1 MPALFY
7 EYTHRARDIPR
18 GQEPLDSPFAPRHLV
33 ADSQSEAEAP
43 YALHRRPRADM
54 QHMLL
59 YCPQAGASHGG
70 GHDYYPAADI
80 HASVRR
86 FGAQSKYQDAQPHL
100 EQ

>member
-1 MPALFY
+1 MPALFD

-18 GQEPLDSPFAPRHLV
+18 GQESLDSPFAPRHLV
-33 ADSQSEAEAP
+33 ADSRGKAEAP
-43 YALHRRPRADM
+43 HALHRRPRADM

-59 YCPQAGASHGG
+59 YCPQTGASHRGS
-70 GHDYYPAADI
+70 HDYTAADI
-80 HASVRR
+80 HAPVRR